1 MIISDIKE
9 FEIGDYC
16 FSKHLTINGK
26 DYEDY
31 SKEEILEFIDDFLK
45 NDINPDITM
54 REIFENLLEHLE
66 FDLVESDSSTCE
78 QCGDWNSYQKYKK

>member
-1 MIISDIKE
+1 
-9 FEIGDYC
+9 
-16 FSKHLTINGK
+16 
-26 DYEDY
+26 
-31 SKEEILEFIDDFLK
+31 
-45 NDINPDITM
+45 M